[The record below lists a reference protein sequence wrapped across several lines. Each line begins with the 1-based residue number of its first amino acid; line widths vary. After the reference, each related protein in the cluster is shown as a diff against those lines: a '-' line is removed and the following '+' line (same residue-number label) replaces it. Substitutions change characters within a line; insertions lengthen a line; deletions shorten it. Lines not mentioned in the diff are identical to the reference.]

1 MYDGYLTLV
10 WRTSAITIS
19 LGVTSISAHLP
30 MRYVLSFLLLLLIN
44 SLVYASA
51 IHRLDSLP
59 KQLEKFSEAYN
70 QEKLYLHT
78 DRKFYAPQESVWIKA
93 YLVNAITHQPSS
105 LSKSI
110 HVELIAP
117 DKSLVSKI
125 VLYSRQGLP
134 SGQITLPDSLI
145 NGTYTLKGYTNWM
158 KNAGEEF
165 LFYKEI
171 KVYAGIESEG
181 ARLTTQKSTVQ
192 VLPEGGHL
200 IEGIESNVAI
210 KTLFDTLWLYGNNRL
225 ISEVTSVHN
234 NTALITLKPKPNV
247 MYTLKNKSGESFPF
261 PNILKRGVTMQVN
274 SLLYDKVNI
283 TLQKNQLTPPSNNLL
298 VLAHSRGKVVHASTV
313 NLTEKDS
320 TIISIDKRKFQEG
333 ISHIT
338 IFDKTNR
345 PLAERLIFI
354 QKPKKEVELSTDKFS
369 YTTRDRVSV
378 DIRLIDQFGR
388 PLQGNFSLAAI
399 DVTLVP
405 SPKIESNIASNLL
418 LTSDLKGSIKDPA
431 YYFSFDNPLAKR
443 HLDLL
448 LMTHGW
454 SRFSWRDVL
463 EQKVDSTHMVET
475 GITIAGQ
482 VVKAGSGKIIPD
494 GTVIITNVNNNPF
507 NYEKAVFDQ
516 NGRFT
521 FRPLL
526 IFDNGLIGFKATN
539 QKNRDITNASFI
551 IEESIDYTP
560 PTYLPAEYKH
570 NFYLDSEMELKAKE
584 RLLIEQAYNFDT
596 TARRLDDVIVE
607 GRRAHISQAESAY
620 GAGSVTI
627 EFDKIPTN
635 QKLNRNPL
643 EVIQGKIAG
652 VYMTGMG
659 IGQDNTISIRGASS
673 GLQGGAAP
681 MFFLNDV
688 LLGGGGQ
695 NIKGVLKTVMSIP
708 STDIERIEV
717 FKGPDAAIFGAN
729 GATGVI
735 AFYTYAG
742 GSSYND
748 NNSKE
753 DQFFETLIKNA
764 YQGPREFYAPNYA
777 EELPEHIKPDR
788 RVLLHWAPSI
798 TTDKNGRATVEFY
811 TTDNETTIQLDLQ
824 GITPNGRPMNITK
837 LIEVEKDKN

>member
-1 MYDGYLTLV
+1 M
-10 WRTSAITIS
+10 
-19 LGVTSISAHLP
+19 SIA
-30 MRYVLSFLLLLLIN
+30 LLLFI
-44 SLVYASA
+44 SSIGYATA
-51 IHRLDSLP
+51 IHKPDSIP
-59 KQLEKFSEAYN
+59 RQLEKFSEAYN

-171 KVYAGIESEG
+171 KVYAGIEPG
-181 ARLTTQKSTVQ
+181 NTDPTRQKSTVQ

-200 IEGIESNVAI
+200 IESIESNVAI
-210 KTLFDTLWLYGNNRL
+210 KTPFDTLWLYGNNRL

-234 NTALITLKPKPNV
+234 NTALITLKPKTDV
-247 MYTLKNKSGESFPF
+247 VYTLKNKSGESFPF
-261 PNILKRGVTMQVN
+261 PNILKQGVTMQVN
-274 SLLYDKVNI
+274 SLLYDKVSI
-283 TLQKNQLTPPSNNLL
+283 TVQKNQFTPSSNNLL
-298 VLAHSRGKVVHASTV
+298 VLAHSRGKVVHASSV
-313 NLTEKDS
+313 DLTEKDS
-320 TIISIDKRKFQEG
+320 TTISIDKRKFQEG

-354 QKPKKEVELSTDKFS
+354 QKAKKEVELSTDKYL
-369 YTTRDRVSV
+369 YTNRDKVSV

-405 SPKIESNIASNLL
+405 SPKIESNIKSSLL

-448 LMTHGW
+448 MMTHGW
-454 SRFSWRDVL
+454 SRFSWQDVL
-463 EQKVDSTHMVET
+463 EKKVDSTHMVET
-475 GITIAGQ
+475 GITISGQ
-482 VVKAGSGKIIPD
+482 VVKAGSGKTIPD

-507 NYEKAVFDQ
+507 NYEKTVFDQ
-516 NGRFT
+516 NGMFT

-539 QKNRDITNASFI
+539 QKDRDITNASFI

-560 PTYLPAEYKH
+560 PAYLPAEYRH
-570 NFYLDSEMELKAKE
+570 NFYLNSEMELKAKE

-607 GRRAHISQAESAY
+607 GRRALISQEQSAY
-620 GAGSVTI
+620 GQGSVTLV
-627 EFDKIPTN
+627 FDKIPLS

-643 EVIQGKIAG
+643 EVIQGKVAG
-652 VYMTGMG
+652 VYSYGMG
-659 IGQDNTISIRGASS
+659 VKQANVISIRGTSS
-673 GLQGGAAP
+673 ELTVDAKP

-688 LLGGGGQ
+688 LVQ
-695 NIKGVLKTVMSIP
+695 GVEEILEIP
-708 STDIERIEV
+708 TIDIQRIEV
-717 FKGPDAAIFGAN
+717 FKGPDAAIFGMN
-729 GATGVI
+729 GAAGVI
-735 AFYTYAG
+735 AIYTYVG

-748 NNSKE
+748 NNNSKE
-753 DQFFETLIKNA
+753 NQFFETLINNA
-764 YQGPREFYAPNYA
+764 YQGPREFYAPDYA